1 MTRIALP
8 VALAVL
14 LVTTGGAQQNRSRPL
29 GPGKCGPVDPSYL
42 RIASETGGQPFFFS
56 PAELGTAIVGEASGL
71 LLLWASAAPGAE
83 VREYPIPVDPSVRR
97 LTVAA
102 SFDRPD
108 GVLHVLSPD
117 GTPAQSLEK
126 TTDSVS
132 ACSHVVAVDGPAAG
146 SWSVRVSGSGRYWL
160 TVRGRSELEFQATFI
175 EASDDPDRARRVA
188 GQPVAGRPAVVRA
201 EIPDARLRSAS
212 LRFMTEGGRLLDAG
226 EYPID
231 LAGREHIHA
240 VELPPAP
247 FRVALIG
254 VDADGNPF
262 QRVHPALFRAATV
275 EVSRTPTPTL
285 VAGRANRLDFV
296 VRNSGA
302 AADFQLTV
310 YAGAGRPATI
320 SPATLSLASGGEAPA
335 TVTVSVPEDTPAG
348 TAVSI
353 TVTAEAR
360 DDPHARNAVVQEL
373 RVVGR

>member
-8 VALAVL
+8 VVLAVL
-14 LVTTGGAQQNRSRPL
+14 LVTTAGAQQNRSRPL

-56 PAELGTAIVGEASGL
+56 PAELGNAIVGEASGL
-71 LLLWASAAPGAE
+71 LILWASAVPGAE
-83 VREYPIPVDPSVRR
+83 VREYRVPVDPSVRR

-102 SFDRPD
+102 SFDRAD

-132 ACSHVVAVDGPAAG
+132 SCSHVVAVDGPVAG
-146 SWSVRVSGSGRYWL
+146 PWRVRVSGSGRYWL
-160 TVRGRSELEFQATFI
+160 TVRGRSDLDFQATFV
-175 EASDDPDRARRVA
+175 EPSNDPQRTRRVA
-188 GQPVAGRPAVVRA
+188 GQPVAGRPAMVRA
-201 EIPDARLRSAS
+201 EIPDAPVRSAS
-212 LRFMTEGGRLLDAG
+212 LRFMTEDGRLLDAG
-226 EYPID
+226 DYPID
-231 LAGREHIHA
+231 LAGREHVHA

-275 EVSRTPTPTL
+275 EVMRTVTATL
-285 VAGRANRLDFV
+285 VAGRANRVDFV
-296 VRNSGA
+296 VRNSGPA
-302 AADFQLTV
+302 AQFQLTA
-310 YAGAGRPATI
+310 YAGTSRPATI
-320 SPATLSLASGGEAPA
+320 SPATLSLATGGEAPA
-335 TVTVSVPEDTPAG
+335 TVTVSVPEDTPPG
-348 TAVSI
+348 TAVTI

-360 DDPHARNAVVQEL
+360 GDPRARNAVVQEL